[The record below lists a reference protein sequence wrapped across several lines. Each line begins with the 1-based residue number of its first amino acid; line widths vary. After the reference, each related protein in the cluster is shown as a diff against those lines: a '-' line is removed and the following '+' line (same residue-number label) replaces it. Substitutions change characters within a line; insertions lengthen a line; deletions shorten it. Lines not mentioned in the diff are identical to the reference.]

1 MGVKHSIDVARVLPK
16 CPDILGVRLVSLVVM
31 SPLPLVV
38 MSAYEHYMRTLDEVT
53 LAVSC
58 AVMLKSVRDVENVS

>member
-38 MSAYEHYMRTLDEVT
+38 MSAYEHYMGTLEVT